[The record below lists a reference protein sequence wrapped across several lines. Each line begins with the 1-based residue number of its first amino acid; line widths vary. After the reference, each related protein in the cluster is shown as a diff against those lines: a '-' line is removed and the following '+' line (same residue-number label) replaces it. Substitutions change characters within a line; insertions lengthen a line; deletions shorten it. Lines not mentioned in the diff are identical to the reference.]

1 MRQRLPGECCTAADL
16 RGFPRLAPAYARF
29 CPGDRTANAVG
40 VYAPPGFK
48 SRSLRSPVRVEACS
62 DFQLCG

>member
-1 MRQRLPGECCTAADL
+1 MTWLLGRYSD
-16 RGFPRLAPAYARF
+16 AYASNQYQALQQF
-29 CPGDRTANAVG
+29 
-40 VYAPPGFK
+40 YAPPGFK